1 MPFTLHKFFFLIY
14 FVTSV
19 GVFLAKNTWGV
30 PRVGFAPGARRV
42 VPLFLSAS
50 RAIHFAA
57 VLVVI
62 GIVRFPPCPRRI
74 VARQW
79 SVVDP
84 VELLVGFSGKAKPY
98 AQVCD
103 GLLLLHQAKDEVI
116 FLSCSDYGEV
126 SSQILASSSSVSP
139 VQGWDIDDEET

>member
-1 MPFTLHKFFFLIY
+1 M
-14 FVTSV
+14 
-19 GVFLAKNTWGV
+19 
-30 PRVGFAPGARRV
+30 
-42 VPLFLSAS
+42 
-50 RAIHFAA
+50 
-57 VLVVI
+57 
-62 GIVRFPPCPRRI
+62 
-74 VARQW
+74 ARQW

-98 AQVCD
+98 APVCD